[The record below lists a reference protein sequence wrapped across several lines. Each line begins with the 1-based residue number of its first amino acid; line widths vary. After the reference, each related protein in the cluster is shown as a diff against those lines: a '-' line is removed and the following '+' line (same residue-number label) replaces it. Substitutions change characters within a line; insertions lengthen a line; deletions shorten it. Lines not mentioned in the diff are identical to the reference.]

1 MNICV
6 LFSLL
11 LLLAPGGCPI
21 YSIDLSTLEVPN
33 DFQNELTLQSMLS
46 SELHQYRNK
55 LNTNEDLGQDKMGRL
70 KDNPFDKNDRM
81 RSIEDRIRATY
92 YAAASPQQTEAAA
105 GLEPEE
111 QMQPPATPSSLP
123 LQQCDSNVVQKCESG
138 LEHFMGSNLFGGYP
152 KHCFS
157 TEDIAL
163 ISARRDF
170 ELLVPKF
177 YPNTLIADSVVY
189 TLMKYFNTVNHVLM
203 QVSDIESRRLLQRA
217 FYDALGGYLRYY
229 MVPVA
234 QVSYY
239 AGRLKLCTV
248 QRLVALYRECL
259 TVLNT
264 NGNGWKMPEQD
275 ILARL
280 KNVHIKPIKLNDSQS
295 TEMDASNCA
304 LLDHGC
310 ASDDAQNEMMIVPL
324 PHLEVEDN
332 NGYLSNIFLPF
343 KHRRIYNLRSP
354 DSASILVK
362 FYKTVNNCYRF
373 QGMSAKVYN
382 QRLRIWIRENLQLH
396 YRDELFYPG
405 LGGVLQV
412 YEALTCPTSAEDHS
426 SQEDEQLP
434 DLGDLKDYETL
445 PEEEMSGSADKSKKP
460 KGKGNKNSNVKS
472 QSKPKS
478 KPAKRKQTRMPRQHQ
493 NETGVD
499 TQFVK
504 TDKNPQGEECIDCDD
519 ESYVG
524 YVAAFLALIF
534 LLLLLLICCCL
545 HKGRRKP
552 DVKKDPNPPVILKES
567 IEKPVEPP
575 RESPPIKNNS
585 KQSTWSSIFRRGAN
599 KVAKKS
605 LIMTTTLKGSNVS
618 PDMSLVSNQR
628 GPRNLNDMENQMM
641 RGTDEGNFYCSD
653 SFSSTSSLVCQFP
666 RRFLPIKTNREKH
679 VFHGQSEKKRSK
691 AASKQPSQHLLT
703 AHERDRH
710 RDRNQEQKDELQ
722 NDKSKKHSGQ
732 KQKKMSGQ
740 LGSEAKLET
749 TDERLVSKSKHK
761 RQKGGLAYSQ
771 ERDRVGDIEPENV
784 RESTRER
791 TKEKEVRPSG
801 SRTSQR
807 RETVHEKELYSERK
821 ASENLFNYEAEP
833 STTVQVLTT
842 GNRPEAQTET
852 AEVNSQTLSSSVGES
867 SKNGASWETTYDDD
881 SK

>member
-55 LNTNEDLGQDKMGRL
+55 LNTNDDLGQDKVGRL
-70 KDNPFDKNDRM
+70 KDNPFEKNDRL

-92 YAAASPQQTEAAA
+92 YAAASPQHTEAAID
-105 GLEPEE
+105 LEPGE
-111 QMQPPATPSSLP
+111 QVQPPSTSSSLP
-123 LQQCDSNVVQKCESG
+123 QQQCDSNVVQKCESG
-138 LEHFMGSNLFGGYP
+138 MEHFMGSNLFGGYP

-189 TLMKYFNTVNHVLM
+189 SLMKYFNTINHVLK
-203 QVSDIESRRLLQRA
+203 QVSDIESRRLMQRA

-280 KNVHIKPIKLNDSQS
+280 KNVHIKPIKLNNSQS

-310 ASDDAQNEMMIVPL
+310 ANDDAQNEMMIVPL

-332 NGYLSNIFLPF
+332 NGYLTNIFLPF

-373 QGMSAKVYN
+373 QGMSPKVYN
-382 QRLRIWIRENLQLH
+382 QKLRIWIRENLQLH

-412 YEALTCPTSAEDHS
+412 YEALTCPTSADDRS

-445 PEEEMSGSADKSKKP
+445 PEEEAHDSADKSKKP
-460 KGKGNKNSNVKS
+460 NNKSNKNSNVRGQNRTKNT
-472 QSKPKS
+472 
-478 KPAKRKQTRMPRQHQ
+478 PARRKQTRTPRQHQ
-493 NETGVD
+493 NESSAD

-545 HKGRRKP
+545 HKSRSKP
-552 DVKKDPNPPVILKES
+552 DVKKDSSSPVIIKES
-567 IEKPVEPP
+567 DAKPVEHFY
-575 RESPPIKNNS
+575 ETPPIKNDS
-585 KQSTWSSIFRRGAN
+585 KQSTWSSIFRRGAD

-605 LIMTTTLKGSNVS
+605 LVMTTTLRGSNMT
-618 PDMSLVSNQR
+618 PGMSVVSNQR
-628 GPRNLNDMENQMM
+628 GPRNLNDMENQML
-641 RGTDEGNFYCSD
+641 RGTDDGNFYRSD
-653 SFSSTSSLVCQFP
+653 SSSTSSLVCQFP
-666 RRFLPIKTNREKH
+666 RKFLPIKSNREKH
-679 VFHGQSEKKRSK
+679 NTFYGLSEKKHPK
-691 AASKQPSQHLLT
+691 VASKRPSQHLLR
-703 AHERDRH
+703 ERDQH
-710 RDRNQEQKDELQ
+710 RDRSEEQKEELQ
-722 NDKSKKHSGQ
+722 NDKSKKHREQ
-732 KQKKMSGQ
+732 KQKKMSSQ
-740 LGSEAKLET
+740 LDSEPKLEA
-749 TDERLVSKSKHK
+749 TDDRLVNKSNHK
-761 RQKGGLAYSQ
+761 RQKGGLAYCQ
-771 ERDRVGDIEPENV
+771 ERDRVGDIEPEIV
-784 RESTRER
+784 RERTRER
-791 TKEKEVRPSG
+791 TKEKEQIRPSG

-807 RETVHEKELYSERK
+807 RESVHEKELYSEKK
-821 ASENLFNYEAEP
+821 ASENLFNHKVEP
-833 STTVQVLTT
+833 SSATA
-842 GNRPEAQTET
+842 NRLEAQTESV
-852 AEVNSQTLSSSVGES
+852 EVKSQTPSSSVGES

>member
-55 LNTNEDLGQDKMGRL
+55 LNTNEDLGQDKVGRL
-70 KDNPFDKNDRM
+70 KDTAFDKNDRS

-92 YAAASPQQTEAAA
+92 YAAASPQQTDTAVDM
-105 GLEPEE
+105 EPE
-111 QMQPPATPSSLP
+111 QQVQPPGTPSSLP
-123 LQQCDSNVVQKCESG
+123 LQQCDSNIVQKCETG
-138 LEHFMGSNLFGGYP
+138 LEHFMGSNLFGEYP

-177 YPNTLIADSVVY
+177 YPNTLIIDGVVY
-189 TLMKYFNTVNHVLM
+189 TMMKYFNTVNHVLQ
-203 QVSDIESRRLLQRA
+203 QVSDAESRRLLQRA
-217 FYDALGGYLRYY
+217 FYDVLGGYLRYY

-275 ILARL
+275 ILSRL

-295 TEMDASNCA
+295 TEIDASNCA
-304 LLDHGC
+304 VLDHSC
-310 ASDDAQNEMMIVPL
+310 ANNDAQNDMMIVPL
-324 PHLEVEDN
+324 PHLELEDN
-332 NGYLSNIFLPF
+332 YGYLTNIFLPF
-343 KHRRIYNLRSP
+343 KSRRIYNLRSP

-373 QGMSAKVYN
+373 QGMSPKVYN
-382 QRLRIWIRENLQLH
+382 QKLRIWIRENLQLH

-412 YEALTCPTSAEDHS
+412 YEALTCPTSPEDHS
-426 SQEDEQLP
+426 SQEDEQSP
-434 DLGDLKDYETL
+434 DLGDLKDYEIL
-445 PEEEMSGSADKSKKP
+445 PQEEVLDSADKSKKP
-460 KGKGNKNSNVKS
+460 KTKSKTNKNSNVKS
-472 QSKPKS
+472 QQKPK
-478 KPAKRKQTRMPRQHQ
+478 KPSAKRKQSRMPRQHQ
-493 NETGVD
+493 NESSAD

-504 TDKNPQGEECIDCDD
+504 TDSDSKGEECIDCDD

-545 HKGRRKP
+545 HKGRSKP
-552 DVKKDPNPPVILKES
+552 HNRDDSNLNSPIIMRES
-567 IEKPVEPP
+567 TEKPIEIFQENS
-575 RESPPIKNNS
+575 RNENGS
-585 KQSTWSSIFRRGAN
+585 KQGTWSSIFRRGAD

-605 LIMTTTLKGSNVS
+605 LMMTTTLKGSNMT
-618 PDMSLVSNQR
+618 PGMVSNHR
-628 GPRNLNDMENQMM
+628 GPRNLNDMENQMLCE
-641 RGTDEGNFYCSD
+641 TDDG
-653 SFSSTSSLVCQFP
+653 
-666 RRFLPIKTNREKH
+666 
-679 VFHGQSEKKRSK
+679 
-691 AASKQPSQHLLT
+691 
-703 AHERDRH
+703 
-710 RDRNQEQKDELQ
+710 
-722 NDKSKKHSGQ
+722 
-732 KQKKMSGQ
+732 
-740 LGSEAKLET
+740 KL
-749 TDERLVSKSKHK
+749 
-761 RQKGGLAYSQ
+761 
-771 ERDRVGDIEPENV
+771 I
-784 RESTRER
+784 
-791 TKEKEVRPSG
+791 
-801 SRTSQR
+801 
-807 RETVHEKELYSERK
+807 
-821 ASENLFNYEAEP
+821 
-833 STTVQVLTT
+833 
-842 GNRPEAQTET
+842 
-852 AEVNSQTLSSSVGES
+852 
-867 SKNGASWETTYDDD
+867 
-881 SK
+881 